1 MSAILS
7 VVVSMLYCLA
17 CLGYGWLVAFPF
29 TRWDRHR
36 TGREAA
42 AFQFAALGS
51 AFLLGTA
58 FYAAV
63 LVVLGVAGFLV
74 PAVLA
79 VSLVPGLAGF
89 AVVTVK
95 YRGGWNTL
103 VGSLTAFRGQPCWIG
118 VLAILLAL
126 MVLGFGF
133 AAWST
138 PPKGDAAAF
147 YLVYPKIVAA
157 AGALFPMPGTYM
169 GFSEIGL
176 SAEYHFAALM
186 ALADVS
192 AAKLFIFPVAMALAA
207 LLAGLVR
214 ACGGGPIAIVLGC
227 AMLFTSST
235 VHIYMFDGKVDLLA
249 TSFGLASAYWLVA
262 AAGDDERGYKTFAL
276 SGLFAGL
283 AIVAKF
289 SFIPS
294 LGATL
299 LALLIWR
306 VARREDVAG
315 FGQFVRTLLA
325 AGSVMGLTTLVGWL
339 PQLLKNAV
347 LFNAPLAPFIG
358 SSVTGGFLDQV
369 WFSPETTLQIVL
381 TYPLALVYGRY
392 PMQGGG
398 LSLLFLSFLPLLFLA
413 RRQTGRPASGAGIL
427 ALAGLVGVI
436 VWVILR
442 PSVIAPRYILA
453 SLLLP
458 IPFFVI
464 KVEQLLRERKGPAF
478 LGFGVAVSVLA
489 AIGASSWQLL
499 PVASGVMAKLR
510 GADWTCI
517 AASPEC
523 EPSLQ
528 LSTVAEPGDRMLVA
542 TYYAFWLNAS
552 HLQCRDQDGELSKA
566 LAEMNLRHW
575 LQQRG
580 FRYVLV
586 DKWVY
591 PELAEKLGA
600 MNGGGA
606 EAMSF
611 GNDTIAIYR
620 ILPGAKPDTACV
632 NIGRD
637 RWILEDTSQ

>member
-1 MSAILS
+1 MA
-7 VVVSMLYCLA
+7 V
-17 CLGYGWLVAFPF
+17 PF
-29 TRWDRHR
+29 ARWGRHR
-36 TGREAA
+36 KGQEAA

-63 LVVLGVAGFLV
+63 LTVAGVAGFLV
-74 PAVLA
+74 PTVLA

-89 AVVTVK
+89 AVVAVK
-95 YRGGWNTL
+95 YSGGWDTF
-103 VGSLTAFRGQPCWIG
+103 VRSLSAFRGQPGFIG

-133 AAWST
+133 AAWFT

-157 AGALFPMPGTYM
+157 AGTLFPMPGNYM

-176 SAEYHFAALM
+176 SAEYHFAALI

-192 AAKLFIFPVAMALAA
+192 AAKLFIFPVALALAV

-214 ACGGGPIAIVLGC
+214 TCGGGPTAVVLGC

-249 TSFGLASAYWLVA
+249 TSFGLASVYWLVA
-262 AAGDDERGYKTFAL
+262 AAGYDERGYSSLAL

-289 SFIPS
+289 SYIPS
-294 LGATL
+294 LGTTL
-299 LALLIWR
+299 LVLLIWR
-306 VARREDVAG
+306 VARREDILGVG
-315 FGQFVRTLLA
+315 RFVRTLLA
-325 AGSVMGLTTLVGWL
+325 AGGVMGLSALVGWL
-339 PQLLKNAV
+339 PQLLKNGV

-358 SSVTGGFLDQV
+358 SSVTDGFLDQV
-369 WFSPETTLQIVL
+369 WFSPEATLQIVL
-381 TYPLALVYGRY
+381 TYPLALIYGRY

-398 LSLLFLSFLPLLFLA
+398 LSILFLSFLPLLFVA
-413 RRQTGRPASGAGIL
+413 RRRIVRPVSGAGIL
-427 ALAGLVGVI
+427 ALAGLAGVMA
-436 VWVILR
+436 WVILR

-478 LGFGVAVSVLA
+478 LGFGVSVSVLA

-499 PVASGVMAKLR
+499 PVASSVMASLR
-510 GADWTCI
+510 GADRTCL

-523 EPSLQ
+523 EPLRQ
-528 LSTVAEPGDRMLVA
+528 LSSEAAPGDRMLVA
-542 TYYAFWLNAS
+542 TYYALWLNAS
-552 HLQCRDQDGELSKA
+552 HLQCRDQDGELSTA
-566 LAEMNLRHW
+566 LAEANLIHW

-591 PELAEKLGA
+591 PKLAEKLGA
-600 MNGGGA
+600 LNGGGA
-606 EAMSF
+606 EAMSV
-611 GNDTIAIYR
+611 GNDTITIYR
-620 ILPGAKPDTACV
+620 ILPGAQPDTACV

-637 RWILEDTSQ
+637 RWILKDTSP